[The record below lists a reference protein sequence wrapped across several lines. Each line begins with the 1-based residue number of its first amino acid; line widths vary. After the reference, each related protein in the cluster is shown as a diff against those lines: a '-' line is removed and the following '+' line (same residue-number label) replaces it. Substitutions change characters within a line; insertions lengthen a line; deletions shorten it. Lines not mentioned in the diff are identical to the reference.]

1 MTLKEREMLLRVML
15 TLCLCCAALMAR
27 AAEFAPTR
35 PVRIIVPVSP
45 GGSADVMA
53 RIMAQAL
60 TPMWGQQVVVETRTG
75 AGGHI
80 GGELVAHSPGDGHT
94 LLFGTIAIHAAY
106 GMYSRLG
113 YEPARELAPVVML
126 VEVPFV
132 VVTHPA
138 QPYHTLAE
146 FIAAARARP
155 GQITFGSAGNGTS
168 THMAGELFQLVAGVQ
183 LQHVPYRG
191 SSQALNDVMA
201 GNINAMFEN
210 LPTIPPVLRDGRV
223 RALAVSSQQRVPP
236 LPETPTA
243 AEAGLDGYVTNAWF
257 TIAAPGSTPPA
268 LLEALNKDVRAA
280 MALSE
285 TRQKLLDLGTTP
297 RGDLSVAAIRDYFA
311 RETVV
316 WNRVISTAGLKVD

>member
-1 MTLKEREMLLRVML
+1 MLRRMVLL
-15 TLCLCCAALMAR
+15 LCACLLANAAQ
-27 AAEFAPTR
+27 AAEFAPNR

-106 GMYSRLG
+106 GMYSRLS
-113 YEPARELAPVVML
+113 YDPARELAPVVLL

-138 QPYHTLAE
+138 RPFRTLAE
-146 FIAAARARP
+146 FIAGARARP
-155 GQITFGSAGNGTS
+155 GGISFGSAGNGTS
-168 THMAGELFQLVAGVQ
+168 THMAGELFQLAAGVQ

-201 GNINAMFEN
+201 GNIDAMFEN
-210 LPTIPPVLRDGRV
+210 LPTIPPVLRDNRV
-223 RALAVSSQQRVPP
+223 RALAVSSAARVPQ

-243 AEAGLDGYVTNAWF
+243 AEAGLQGYVTNAWF
-257 TIAAPGSTPPA
+257 TLAAPGSTPPA
-268 LLEALNKDVRAA
+268 LLAALNQDVRAA
-280 MALSE
+280 MALAE
-285 TRQKLLDLGTTP
+285 THQKLVDLGTRP
-297 RGDLSVAAIRDYFA
+297 RGDLGVADIRAYFA
-311 RETVV
+311 RETEV
-316 WNRVISTAGLKVD
+316 WNRVIRAAGLRVD

>member
-1 MTLKEREMLLRVML
+1 MLLRVML
-15 TLCLCCAALMAR
+15 TLCLCCAALAAR
-27 AAEFAPTR
+27 AAEFAPNR

-132 VVTHPA
+132 VTVNPA
-138 QPYHTLAE
+138 TPYRTLAE
-146 FIAAARARP
+146 FIAAANARP

-201 GNINAMFEN
+201 GTINAMFEN

-243 AEAGLDGYVTNAWF
+243 TEAGLAGYVTNAWF

-280 MALSE
+280 MALPE
-285 TRQKLLDLGTTP
+285 TREKLLALGTTP
-297 RGDLSVAAIRDYFA
+297 RGDLDVAAVRAYFA

-316 WNRVISTAGLKVD
+316 WNRVIAAANLKVD

>member
-1 MTLKEREMLLRVML
+1 MLLRVVLML
-15 TLCLCCAALMAR
+15 FLGLFAQPGA

-106 GMYSRLG
+106 GMYSRLN
-113 YEPARELAPVVML
+113 YDPARDLAPVVLL

-132 VVTHPA
+132 ITTNPA
-138 QPYHTLAE
+138 QPYRTLAE
-146 FIAAARARP
+146 FIATARARP
-155 GQITFGSAGNGTS
+155 GQLTFGSAGNGTS

-210 LPTIPPVLRDGRV
+210 LPTIPPVLRDNRV
-223 RALAVSSQQRVPP
+223 RALAVSSAQRVAQ

-243 AEAGLDGYVTNAWF
+243 TEAGLAGYVTNAWF
-257 TIAAPGSTPPA
+257 TLAAPGSTPPA
-268 LLEALNKDVRAA
+268 LLERLNRDVRAA
-280 MALSE
+280 MAQAE
-285 TRQKLLDLGTTP
+285 THQKLVDLGTTP
-297 RGDLSVAAIRDYFA
+297 RGLSVPEIRDYFA
-311 RETVV
+311 RETVT
-316 WNRVISTAGLKVD
+316 WNRVIAAANLKVD